1 MQQPSAQLRH
11 QSHSPSASSGGQNHS
26 QRRSYRPRQT
36 HQPTTAKERR
46 KSLQRTRPIRT
57 GSDPDEIQVEVEMVQ
72 SRPGDHRGHVVPLQ
86 ITSDADD
93 TLNAW
98 RVPSLEK
105 DEEYAATAAA
115 SKRPRPGEAE
125 DDAEED
131 PAKAETEP
139 LLIHDDD
146 LDSVVIEMAQHER

>member
-1 MQQPSAQLRH
+1 M
-11 QSHSPSASSGGQNHS
+11 
-26 QRRSYRPRQT
+26 
-36 HQPTTAKERR
+36 
-46 KSLQRTRPIRT
+46 
-57 GSDPDEIQVEVEMVQ
+57 Q

>member
-1 MQQPSAQLRH
+1 MPSAQLHH
-11 QSHSPSASSGGQNHS
+11 QSHSPSASSGQHS
-26 QRRSYRPRQT
+26 QRRYRPRQT

-72 SRPGDHRGHVVPLQ
+72 SRPGDRGQAPLQ

-105 DEEYAATAAA
+105 DEETA
-115 SKRPRPGEAE
+115 SKRPRPDET
-125 DDAEED
+125 EED
-131 PAKAETEP
+131 PVAETEP